1 MDQGMVEAPGSLE
14 EILEKYAK
22 TQRDGVEMT

>member
-1 MDQGMVEAPGSLE
+1 MDQGMVKVAGFLE